1 MEFHLFNLII
11 MEENEDNIYGE
22 FPTFLTSSGGYKT
35 GLTKKFEKRKE
46 WAAPNSKMIKAIIP
60 GTIIDVFVKSG
71 QNVKKGETLLILE
84 AMKMQNQI
92 LMPFDGKIK
101 KVFVKP
107 DEKIPKHY
115 LMLEL
120 V

>member
-1 MEFHLFNLII
+1 MKEK
-11 MEENEDNIYGE
+11 EDKLTDEYT
-22 FPTFLTSSGGYKT
+22 TFLTGSGGFKT
-35 GLTKKFEKRKE
+35 LLTKKYLNRKVWIE
-46 WAAPNSKMIKAIIP
+46 PDPRKITAIIP
-60 GTIIDVFVKSG
+60 GTIIDVYVKSG
-71 QNVKKGETLLILE
+71 QNVKKGETLLVLE

-101 KVFVKP
+101 KVYVKP

-120 V
+120 A

>member
-1 MEFHLFNLII
+1 

-35 GLTKKFEKRKE
+35 GITKKFENRKE
-46 WAAPNSKMIKAIIP
+46 WAAPNPKMIKAIIP

-101 KVFVKP
+101 KVLVKP

>member
-1 MEFHLFNLII
+1 MKEKD
-11 MEENEDNIYGE
+11 ENIAEYT
-22 FPTFLTSSGGYKT
+22 TFLTGSGGFKT
-35 GLTKKFEKRKE
+35 LLTEKYQNRKVWAEPDSKK
-46 WAAPNSKMIKAIIP
+46 ITAIIP
-60 GTIIDVFVKSG
+60 GTIIDVYVKSG
-71 QNVKKGETLLILE
+71 QNVKKGETLLVLE

-120 V
+120 A